1 MPLPFFVSLLAGLA
15 LSIVAYMIMPKPPA
29 GQGPEYADADDPT
42 AEAGK
47 PIPLM
52 SGSMTIKGLN
62 ILMFGRKAKTV
73 RYVSQGG
80 K

>member
-1 MPLPFFVSLLAGLA
+1 MALNFFVSLLIGLA
-15 LSIVAYMIMPKPPA
+15 LNIVAYLIMPKPA
-29 GQGPEYADADDPT
+29 NSQAQEYKDAEDPT

-62 ILMFGRKAKTV
+62 ILMFGKKSKTV
-73 RYVSQGG
+73 RYISVGG